1 MPTLSHEALV
11 QLVRNAPAIVPMLLW
26 PEERRTAPTWCSSA
40 ERIARTALE
49 VARSLDGERGM
60 IYPDFVFALLLRA
73 APAILEKIMALP
85 SNWEPQSEYFREIF
99 RRARSEGRAE
109 GRAEGEAEMLL
120 KLLRLK
126 GFVFSEALRQ
136 RVLECRDTAQL
147 ETWAGRVLTAQ
158 GLDEVFA
165 DG

>member
-1 MPTLSHEALV
+1 
-11 QLVRNAPAIVPMLLW
+11 
-26 PEERRTAPTWCSSA
+26 
-40 ERIARTALE
+40 
-49 VARSLDGERGM
+49 M

-109 GRAEGEAEMLL
+109 GEAEMLL
-120 KLLRLK
+120 KLLQLK
-126 GFVFSEALRQ
+126 GFAPSEALRQ